1 MICLSLTAESDLDA
15 LPQNYATLG
24 RAAATADLGRAAATA
39 DLLRAVERAAAL
51 IERAPL
57 SGVAAARPGP
67 SLASEGRRWVKEGA
81 HGFAFSLTEPPI
93 ITGAFYETADLPN
106 WL

>member
-39 DLLRAVERAAAL
+39 DLLRAVERAVAL
-51 IERAPL
+51 IERALL
-57 SGVAAARPGP
+57 SGVAAPRPDP
-67 SLASEGRRWVKEGA
+67 SLASEGRRWVKERA
-81 HGFAFSLTEPPI
+81 YGFAFSLTEPPV
-93 ITGAFYETADLPN
+93 ITGAFYETANLPN
-106 WL
+106 WP